1 MTADTRSLAG
11 RSNRK
16 NYRNIFRVLMLSRI
30 DRNVEFARPGAPV
43 AHNKALHRGHSRLWP
58 CSLLKR
64 RTHTRATHEQA
75 LSHTHKHAH
84 TDHDADTRR
93 GTVRFE
99 HFRVVRLMNRLL
111 FLQTLLPSTSWP
123 LFPFARVRLVIA
135 TNDRS
140 RASPNQ
146 PHTRI
151 FITRIDPPDKLHE
164 RYPHPFSTMLSLNL
178 RFFVMIQG

>member
-1 MTADTRSLAG
+1 
-11 RSNRK
+11 
-16 NYRNIFRVLMLSRI
+16 MLSRI

-84 TDHDADTRR
+84 TDHEADTRR

-178 RFFVMIQG
+178 RFFVMIQGWMRFYYFRGYVDSSGVHFNRIIW